1 MIDYNLYIK
10 QVFDSFVFPG
20 VVGGLVLGFSAYILS
35 TGIALGYKLIANA
48 GNIETYDIE

>member
-10 QVFDSFVFPG
+10 QIFETFVFPG
-20 VVGGLVLGFSAYILS
+20 VLGGLGLGFSVYILS
-35 TGIALGYKLIANA
+35 TGIALGYKFVANA